1 MALLRRPVGSLTAL
15 AVVAALLVF
24 GATPAPARQAAPGDT
39 APPAADTTPPA
50 GDTTPPVTDTAPP
63 AGDTTPPADDVVSA
77 ADDVAPTVGLTV
89 SRARFSPNG
98 DGNADTT
105 IARVEVDE
113 AVLLT
118 VTVRRAG
125 VVVRTLATDR
135 AVGPGRVAFEWTGR
149 NTAGNQVAD
158 DAYTIRADATDLAA
172 NTASRSVGVTVDT
185 TPPRFLWTG
194 VAPDPLLGSGPLTL
208 RFRLSG
214 EDRAVTL
221 RFGAQDRFG
230 VVDTVDEV
238 RRVVGDR
245 HVGWPPAYHDDTAL
259 YPGLYLLQ
267 AVARD
272 DVGNVTRSPL
282 RRLRVHRPVANR
294 VVSALPGVGNRVAVT
309 IDDCNDGATWSR
321 MLGILRARDV
331 HASFFCI
338 GANVARF
345 PDQARRT
352 VADGHTVGSHT
363 PDHVQVDQISGAE
376 VARRLRRD
384 QATWWSVAH
393 TTPSPFWRPPYGE
406 RSASAEAAAGQTGF
420 RWTMLWSV
428 DPRDW
433 ERPGADAIV
442 AHVLSKAHPGA
453 VILLHVLPGSADA
466 LDRIIP
472 GLRARGLTP
481 VSLAELFHAAGLD
494 RP

>member
-1 MALLRRPVGSLTAL
+1 MVPLHRPIGLFTASLGL
-15 AVVAALLVF
+15 AALLAV
-24 GATPAPARQAAPGDT
+24 GAAPASARHAS
-39 APPAADTTPPA
+39 
-50 GDTTPPVTDTAPP
+50 
-63 AGDTTPPADDVVSA
+63 PADDVPTADTIAA
-77 ADDVAPTVGLTV
+77 ADTVPTTAPTPLVDDTAPTVGLTV
-89 SRARFSPNG
+89 NRARFSPNG
-98 DGNADTT
+98 DGNADKVITR
-105 IARVEVDE
+105 IEVDE

-125 VVVRTLATDR
+125 VVVRTLAADR
-135 AVGPGRVAFEWTGR
+135 PVGPGPIAFEWAGH
-149 NTAGNQVAD
+149 NTSGNPVAD
-158 DAYTIRADATDLAA
+158 DAYTVRADAVDLAA
-172 NTASRSVGVTVDT
+172 NATSRSAGVTLDT
-185 TPPRFLWTG
+185 TPPRFLWSG
-194 VAPDPLLGSGPLTL
+194 VTPDPLMSSGPLTL

-214 EDRAVTL
+214 EVRPVTL

-230 VVDTVDEV
+230 PVDTVDGV
-238 RRVVGDR
+238 HRVVGDR
-245 HVGWPPAYHDDTAL
+245 RLGWRPAYRSGTAL

-272 DVGNVTRSPL
+272 DVGNVTHSPL
-282 RRLRVHRPVANR
+282 RRLRVHRPVTNR
-294 VVSALPGVGNRVAVT
+294 VVSSLPGVGNRVAIT
-309 IDDCNDGATWSR
+309 IDDCNDGVTWSR
-321 MLGILRARDV
+321 MLGILRARAV

-363 PDHVQVDQISGAE
+363 PDHVQVDQISGPE
-376 VARRLRRD
+376 VAERLRRD
-384 QATWWSVAH
+384 QATWWAVAH

-406 RSASAEAAAGQTGF
+406 RSDSAEVAAGQTGF
-420 RWTMLWSV
+420 RWTMLWSI

-442 AHVLSKAHPGA
+442 AHVLGKAHPGA

-481 VSLAELFHAAGLD
+481 VSLAELFHAAGQD
-494 RP
+494 RS